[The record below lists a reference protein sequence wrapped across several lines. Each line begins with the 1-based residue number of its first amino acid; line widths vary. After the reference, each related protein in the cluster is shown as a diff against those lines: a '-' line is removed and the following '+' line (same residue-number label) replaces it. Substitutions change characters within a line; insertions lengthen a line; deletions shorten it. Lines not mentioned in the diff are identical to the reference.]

1 MKNRITLLVFAGL
14 LACFLA
20 RQSHAQQVRIDT
32 PFNTVTD
39 DYYERVGVGF
49 GFTLPA
55 SPNFRRNGGRGIV
68 GLLPN
73 GQINPNGINF
83 TQGSVNS
90 ALPPFGGFDPAAQGQ
105 FGFAVRNGSGG
116 GFNLNLFGGKGNS
129 RTLTSQTPSIVVPN
143 GVPGVFAD
151 QTLRP
156 FVTGITPVVGSFS
169 LGDDSGP
176 PISPVDLALQRLAE
190 RGQSLESLRDQII
203 DEQRQARSS
212 SQRQE
217 SAPPPAATESTAA
230 QGALSVA
237 EIKRQRAA
245 ELENERQELQAIL
258 DKVDRAEQEGHYSTA
273 RSFLNQAIRKTSGSE
288 RRDLERR
295 YAQLKGQ
302 R

>member
-1 MKNRITLLVFAGL
+1 MTLKTTLVVFAGL
-14 LACFLA
+14 LACCLT
-20 RQSHAQQVRIDT
+20 RQSSAQQVKIDT

-73 GQINPNGINF
+73 GQIDPNGINF
-83 TQGSVNS
+83 RQGSVNS
-90 ALPPFGGFDPAAQGQ
+90 AIPPFGGFDPAAQGQ
-105 FGFAVRNGSGG
+105 LGFAVRKGGG
-116 GFNLNLFGGKGNS
+116 GFTLNLFGGKGSS
-129 RTLTSQTPSIVVPN
+129 RTLTNQTPSIVVPN

-156 FVTGITPVVGSFS
+156 FVTGITPVVGTMSFA
-169 LGDDSGP
+169 GGP
-176 PISPVDLALQRLAE
+176 TEPISPVDLALQRLAE
-190 RGQSLESLRDQII
+190 RGQNLESLRDQII
-203 DEQRQARSS
+203 DEQRQARAN
-212 SQRQE
+212 QRQE
-217 SAPPPAATESTAA
+217 SAPPPAAAESTAA

-245 ELENERQELQAIL
+245 ELEKEGQELQAL
-258 DKVDRAEQEGHYSTA
+258 LNKVDQAEQEGHYSTA
-273 RSFLNQAIRKTSGSE
+273 RSFLNQAIRKTSGSQ
-288 RRDLERR
+288 RRELERR
-295 YAQLKGQ
+295 YAQLKSL